1 MIYKGF
7 DNWDNNMGVGCIYI
21 NKDGEIIKRI
31 RRIMLLTIKLKLLW
45 LKFKL
50 YFGALTTLSVNTVL
64 FLTVLG
70 EKVLPYG
77 FLFSTIFIFSFLSIV
92 KIALGNATKTN
103 EKTDWLS
110 IGSFVAGS
118 CIATI
123 FVLIL
128 GLLAIV

>member
-1 MIYKGF
+1 MIKVQVIF
-7 DNWDNNMGVGCIYI
+7 GV
-21 NKDGEIIKRI
+21 
-31 RRIMLLTIKLKLLW
+31 
-45 LKFKL
+45 
-50 YFGALTTLSVNTVL
+50 LTTLSVNAVL

-77 FLFSTIFIFSFLSIV
+77 FLFSTIFIFGFLSIV
-92 KIALGNATKTN
+92 KVVLANATKNN

-110 IGSFVAGS
+110 VGSFVAGS